1 VSLLGVSVVLTAE
14 TEKAADVKPAV
25 APEAAKTEAPAVA
38 PSPTAEAPKTTPA
51 PVEEKKPEGE
61 VKKADETKKPDEAK
75 KPADTKKAGAKDP
88 KSYGGGKFADEPAFE
103 DDFLPGWEKTQKA
116 WRVATWKQNG
126 TQMSP
131 ERCATDGQGFMVQT
145 VLAGEPFQGGS
156 METKGEW
163 GYGRWVGRLK
173 PSSVPG
179 ILNSFFTDD
188 WDDKTTADS
197 DKDGTKFEVDIEFL
211 TYTFGKG
218 KGQVHLALHG
228 WGKKNVFVKEAEL
241 DFNPS
246 DDYHVYGFDILPDGI
261 TWYADGKEI
270 GAYKCPEG
278 QTVPDIKHEFFMN
291 SWTSAKWIKGPP
303 AAEGKY
309 SIDWVRYYPL
319 VKK

>member
-1 VSLLGVSVVLTAE
+1 MALSLGVVW
-14 TEKAADVKPAV
+14 AADAVKTEEVKPAV
-25 APEAAKTEAPAVA
+25 SAPEAAKTPPPASAV
-38 PSPTAEAPKTTPA
+38 TPA
-51 PVEEKKPEGE
+51 PDTATKAAEKAAEA
-61 VKKADETKKPDEAK
+61 VKKAAEEATKPEADAKKPDGEAK
-75 KPADTKKAGAKDP
+75 KVEDKKT
-88 KSYGGGKFADEPAFE
+88 YGGGKFADEPAFQ
-103 DDFLPGWEKTQKA
+103 DDFLPDWEKNQKA

-131 ERCATDGQGFMVQT
+131 QRCATDGQGFMVQT

-156 METKGEW
+156 MQTKGEW

-179 ILNSFFTDD
+179 LLNSFFTDD
-188 WDDKTTADS
+188 WDDMTTADK
-197 DKDGTKFEVDIEFL
+197 DNDGTKFEVDIEFL
-211 TYTFGKG
+211 TYTFSTG

-261 TWYADGKEI
+261 VWYADGKEI
-270 GAYKCPEG
+270 GAYKCPAGE
-278 QTVPDIKHEFFMN
+278 TVPDIKHEFFMN

-303 AAEGKY
+303 TAEGKY
-309 SIDWVRYYPL
+309 SIDWVKYYPL